1 MKPGDSSWIDA
12 PKYALFSLI
21 PLVVVMG
28 GAEIGLRAADWPKPD
43 GSFEHNEPFWVT
55 PGDLTSKTYPHKES
69 GGSFEVSSNA
79 DGLRAPLHT
88 QEKAAD
94 TWRVMTLG
102 CSTTFG
108 WGVDDA
114 SSYPAQLER
123 MIQDAGHSG
132 VEVINGGQPGYTSFQ
147 GRWLWDEMLKQ
158 YAPDV
163 VFIGYVV
170 QDARKAAYTDM
181 SQAVLQQDHR
191 YMKDNLLY
199 RSRVYLGLRHLL
211 GSVQVRA
218 KERPEGGEGGV
229 FRVPP
234 GDYAD
239 NLRHLVDGVRDAGAS
254 PVLFGFPLEREG
266 YTAQHRLILQA
277 AASELH
283 VSHLD
288 LQDRM
293 DTASRQERLYFEKDR
308 GHANAAG
315 NQRIA
320 QWVLAFLEKQGLLG
334 SAG

>member
-1 MKPGDSSWIDA
+1 MAK
-12 PKYALFSLI
+12 KALFALV
-21 PLVVVMG
+21 PLVVIMG

-55 PGDLTSKTYPHKES
+55 PSDLNSKTYAHKES
-69 GGSFEVSSNA
+69 GGSFVVSSNA
-79 DGLRAPLHT
+79 DGLRVPLHS
-88 QEKAAD
+88 AD
-94 TWRVMTLG
+94 KPDGTWRIMTLG

-114 SSYPAQLER
+114 LSYPAHLER
-123 MIQDAGHSG
+123 MIGDAGHAN
-132 VEVINGGQPGYTSFQ
+132 VEIINGGQPGYTSFQ
-147 GRWLWDEMLKQ
+147 GRWLWDKALKH
-158 YAPDV
+158 YEPDV
-163 VFIGYVV
+163 VLIGYVV
-170 QDARKAAYTDM
+170 QDARKAAYTDK

-191 YMKDNLLY
+191 FMKDNLLY
-199 RSRVYLGLRHLL
+199 NSRVYLGLRTML
-211 GSVQVRA
+211 GNVQVRA
-218 KERPEGGEGGV
+218 KERPEGGDGGV

-234 GDYAD
+234 SDFAD
-239 NLRHLVDGVRDAGAS
+239 NLRHLVDEVRSVGAT

-293 DTASRQERLYFEKDR
+293 DTASRSERLYFEKDR
-308 GHANAAG
+308 GHANDPG

-320 QWVLAFLEKQGLLG
+320 QWVLEFLDKQGLLG
-334 SAG
+334 GEQ